1 MIKREK
7 SKLLRNRSSTEVE
20 KLAQAVIEKIL
31 ITTTILERNPE
42 IKYGD
47 TLISHR
53 VHKSRVKT
61 AYGGYVNTGED
72 LFKLFDIFIIYKGED
87 FFIQVSDNLHRV
99 LKPYRKFLED
109 TLNTKNII
117 IMGRIMDYKRTIV
130 WQFILVRPEGN
141 VKFSLKVDY
150 SKAPNTKDS
159 EIIAIEKV

>member
-1 MIKREK
+1 MIEREK
-7 SKLLRNRSSTEVE
+7 SQLLRNRSSTEVE
-20 KLAQAVIEKIL
+20 KLAQAVIEKTL

-42 IKYGD
+42 MKYAN

-61 AYGGYVNTGED
+61 AYGGYVNIGED
-72 LFKLFDIFIIYKGED
+72 LFKLFDIFIIYKGRD

-99 LKPYRKFLED
+99 LKPYKKFVED
-109 TLNTKNII
+109 TLNTKNVI

-130 WQFILVRPEGN
+130 WQVILVRPDEI
-141 VKFSLKVDY
+141 KKISLKVEY

-159 EIIAIEKV
+159 EIISIENI

>member
-42 IKYGD
+42 MKYAN

-61 AYGGYVNTGED
+61 AYGGYVNIGED
-72 LFKLFDIFIIYKGED
+72 LFKLFDIFIIYMGED

-99 LKPYRKFLED
+99 LKPYRKF
-109 TLNTKNII
+109 
-117 IMGRIMDYKRTIV
+117 
-130 WQFILVRPEGN
+130 
-141 VKFSLKVDY
+141 
-150 SKAPNTKDS
+150 
-159 EIIAIEKV
+159 